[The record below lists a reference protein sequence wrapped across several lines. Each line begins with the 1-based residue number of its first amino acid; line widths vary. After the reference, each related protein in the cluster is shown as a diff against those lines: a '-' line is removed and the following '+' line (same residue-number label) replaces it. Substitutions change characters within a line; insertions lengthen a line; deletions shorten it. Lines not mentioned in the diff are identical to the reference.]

1 MKEFLRT
8 LANGVKN
15 AVMNPK
21 KSKKMME
28 ATVMWQRAMEEAKEM
43 RSKDGHRYFVIY
55 DAAQEKLISITYDIY
70 RNRGDSYQYLRQRG
84 RFKRPLRR
92 EELKELCF
100 YYTTSQWTSNECA
113 GTELKEKLIE
123 WQKYYLK
130 LHP

>member
-1 MKEFLRT
+1 
-8 LANGVKN
+8 
-15 AVMNPK
+15 
-21 KSKKMME
+21 MME
-28 ATVMWQRAMEEAKEM
+28 ATVMWQRAMEEAEEN

-55 DAAQEKLISITYDIY
+55 DACQEKLISITYDIY

-100 YYTTSQWTSNECA
+100 YYTTSQWTSNACTGE
-113 GTELKEKLIE
+113 ELKGKLIE